1 MNIYKYTF
9 YVSYKFGVK
18 IKTPNPAFAA
28 VCVATAVKFIH
39 LAFFVGFLYSFG
51 LFPALKIF
59 FDNSILGKLLALLV
73 GYIMLAINTRYVFG
87 IKDANYQGFIDGF
100 DRDSSKGKKQ
110 KTLATLFFVIIL
122 SILGLVVLWY
132 VYKG

>member
-9 YVSYKFGVK
+9 YLSYKFGVK

-59 FDNSILGKLLALLV
+59 FDNSILGKLLALLI
-73 GYIMLAINTRYVFG
+73 GYIILAINTRYVFG
-87 IKDANYQGFIDGF
+87 VKDANYQGLIDKF
-100 DRDSSKGKKQ
+100 YRDSSKEKKQ
-110 KTLATLFFVIIL
+110 KTFVTLFFVIIL
-122 SILGLVVLWY
+122 PILGLVVLWY
-132 VYKG
+132 V

>member
-1 MNIYKYTF
+1 M
-9 YVSYKFGVK
+9 
-18 IKTPNPAFAA
+18 
-28 VCVATAVKFIH
+28 ATAVKFIH
-39 LAFFVGFLYSFG
+39 LALFVGFLYSFG
-51 LFPALKIF
+51 LFPALEIF
-59 FDNSILGKLLALLV
+59 FDNSIFGKLLALLV

-110 KTLATLFFVIIL
+110 KTLSTLFFVIIL

>member
-9 YVSYKFGVK
+9 YLSYKFGVK

-59 FDNSILGKLLALLV
+59 FDNSFLGKLLLALLI
-73 GYIMLAINTRYVFG
+73 GYIILAINTRYVFG
-87 IKDANYQGFIDGF
+87 VKDANYQGLIDKF
-100 DRDSSKGKKQ
+100 DRDSSKEKKQ
-110 KTLATLFFVIIL
+110 KTFVTLFFVIIL
-122 SILGLVVLWY
+122 PILGLVVLWY
-132 VYKG
+132 V